1 MQYRYYLI
9 AVLIAA
15 VLGWVENSHGHIEA
29 CDGEWH
35 RGGYPQWSGISFSE
49 SNYPEI
55 LEEHQPRQ
63 EKKNRNRKRPPAKRK
78 KSNLVLEHDYM
89 EDDGLLKESKIP

>member
-15 VLGWVENSHGHIEA
+15 ILGSGENSHGHLEA

-49 SNYPEI
+49 SNYPEVEI
-55 LEEHQPRQ
+55 AESPPRKS
-63 EKKNRNRKRPPAKRK
+63 KKRRKKQAKRE
-78 KSNLVLEHDYM
+78 VIVFE
-89 EDDGLLKESKIP
+89 EIPEG